1 MSKNK
6 VIRLALDDVDSP
18 NYGCTTFSLSLII
31 NQLIEK
37 GVKFLD
43 YPHLVRLNPNIPW
56 KTRGNGAVSLIIEH
70 DDPEYIFKIAK
81 KIVYKSY
88 VEAKKKSTPAI
99 VLFYGQDLN
108 DELISFSEEALYKVL
123 SVKRAKLLLDKYN
136 FLYQTYGGE
145 IGLVGALSGLSNT
158 LIEHTYEIICYRC
171 PENYAKPRKVDPF
184 SIIEMSNKTHP
195 YTYNNYDE
203 LTNRILITPHGPD
216 PILFGIRG
224 LFPEILVKAF
234 NMLKI
239 EEKPSHYVI
248 FKTNQGTNSHLKR
261 LFKIKD
267 IKPYYSVKVQ
277 GKVKTRPIIKEG
289 GHVFFLLEDED
300 SSITCAAY
308 EPTKSF
314 RKIVLDLRPDDVI
327 EVGGGVRSPTKKANM
342 TLNMEYLKI
351 LELAEDLSYENPR
364 CPICGRHMKSTGK
377 DKGFE
382 CDKCKIKSTKASKI
396 IIKNPRNIKPGV
408 YLPPPS
414 AHRHLTRPLQYYGVD
429 LTKNFLLEE
438 HLFFKSFK

>member
-18 NYGCTTFSLSLII
+18 TYGCTTFSLSLII
-31 NQLIEK
+31 NQLIEEK
-37 GVKFLD
+37 VKFLD

-56 KTRGNGAVSLIIEH
+56 KTRGNGSVSLTVEH
-70 DDPEYIFKIAK
+70 DDPEHIFRIAK

-88 VEAKKKSTPAI
+88 VEADKKSTPAI

-123 SVKRAKLLLDKYN
+123 SVKRAKLLLEKYN
-136 FLYQTYGGE
+136 FLYKTYGGE

-158 LIEHTYEIICYRC
+158 LTEHTYEIICYRY
-171 PENYAKPRKVDPF
+171 PENYLKPRKIDPY
-184 SIIEMSNKTHP
+184 SIIEMSNKTYP
-195 YTYNNYDE
+195 YTYNNYDP

-216 PILFGIRG
+216 PIFFGIRG
-224 LFPEILVKAF
+224 LFPKILVKAF
-234 NMLKI
+234 NMLKM

-248 FKTNQGTNSHLKR
+248 FKTNQGTNSHLKT

-267 IKPYYSVKVQ
+267 IKPYYSVKVR

-289 GHVFFLLEDED
+289 GHVFFLLEDE
-300 SSITCAAY
+300 SSNITCAAY

-314 RKIVLDLRPDDVI
+314 RKIILNLRPADII
-327 EVGGGVRSPTKKANM
+327 EVGGGIRPPTKKDNM
-342 TLNMEYLKI
+342 TLNIEYLKV
-351 LELAEDLSYENPR
+351 LELAEDLSYENPK
-364 CPICGRHMKSTGK
+364 CSKCGRHMKSIGK
-377 DKGFE
+377 GKGFK
-382 CDKCKIKSTKASKI
+382 CDKCKIKSTTANKI
-396 IIKNPRNIKPGV
+396 AIKNPRNIKHDI

-414 AHRHLTRPLQYYGVD
+414 AHRHLTKPLQYYRID
-429 LTKNFLLEE
+429 LTKNFLLEKN
-438 HLFFKSFK
+438 LFFKSFK